1 MRKPPCDFFLFLPP
15 HPQSPALIHVR
26 CEGKDRSMQGGLIPA
41 HTLERMAILRGKE
54 RVFAMI
60 FSMTSSKLDCSSPGP
75 LTSLGLVYIL
85 TTPCP
90 LTLLG
95 MAPTLFTSSDHAT
108 RRTDPFG
115 SESSSLSLLKSTLDA
130 QGQPDTLLAEK
141 QAPVFIIRNICAV
154 IPSAVIA
161 LSTGN
166 RISPSLPCFFSAGLT
181 GYLLLLPQ

>member
-1 MRKPPCDFFLFLPP
+1 MCKTPYGFSRHQLP
-15 HPQSPALIHVR
+15 SLCGARGRTAR
-26 CEGKDRSMQGGLIPA
+26 CEADRFQRAPCNGWRSCVEKG
-41 HTLERMAILRGKE
+41 
-54 RVFAMI
+54 RVFAII
-60 FSMTSSKLDCSSPGP
+60 FFMTSSQLHCSSPGP
-75 LTSLGLVYIL
+75 LTSLGLVHIL
-85 TTPCP
+85 TIPCP
-90 LTLLG
+90 LSLLG
-95 MAPTLFTSSDHAT
+95 MAPTLFTSTDHAT

-130 QGQPDTLLAEK
+130 QGQPHTLLAKK
-141 QAPVFIIRNICAV
+141 QAPVFIIRNICVV